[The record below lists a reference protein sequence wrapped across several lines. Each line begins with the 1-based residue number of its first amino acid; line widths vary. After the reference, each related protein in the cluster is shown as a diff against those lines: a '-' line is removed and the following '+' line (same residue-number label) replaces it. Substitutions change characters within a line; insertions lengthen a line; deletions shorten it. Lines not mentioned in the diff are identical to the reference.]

1 MRHSESAFQI
11 AVVRFLRGLGY
22 QVFSV
27 PNGTHLKPS
36 QARIAKAEGMMAGV
50 SDLVIML
57 PKGQIVFA
65 EMKNPDGTGRQSPMQ
80 REFED
85 IVRSM
90 GYDYYIWDNWK
101 QVEAFIN
108 EHKPNISNLKVG
120 GTE

>member
-11 AVVRFLRGLGY
+11 AVVRFLHSLGY

-36 QARIAKAEGMMAGV
+36 QARIAKAEGMTAGV

-65 EMKNPDGTGRQSPMQ
+65 EMKNPDGTGRQSAAQ
-80 REFED
+80 KEFEATA
-85 IVRSM
+85 RAL
-90 GYDYYIWDNWK
+90 GFEYKIWSSWAD
-101 QVEAFIN
+101 VESFVKRTAGLMR
-108 EHKPNISNLKVG
+108 EWRAK
-120 GTE
+120 